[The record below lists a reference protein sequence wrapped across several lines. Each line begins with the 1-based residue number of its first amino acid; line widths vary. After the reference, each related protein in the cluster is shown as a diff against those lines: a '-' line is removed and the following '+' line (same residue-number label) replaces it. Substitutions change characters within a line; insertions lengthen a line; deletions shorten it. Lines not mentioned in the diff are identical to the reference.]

1 MHLIRSTFT
10 AGIVA
15 AVLLPVSLAAG
26 AGTGNPF
33 PEPIPASEGAITVR
47 VIEFANIPDVDGEP
61 ARLHTLEHER
71 GTDRLFVSDQRGILY
86 IVSDDGE
93 RVTTYLDMRDDRWGV
108 EVASPWR
115 EMGVQSFAFHPR
127 FAEADT
133 PGYGKLYIWTDT
145 RKRESGKTDFEL
157 DGGDHT
163 HDMVLLEFTARTPA
177 ADKYDGGAPREV
189 ARFEQPYPNHNGG
202 DLVFNPLARP
212 GDPDYGMLYIGVGDG
227 GSGGDP
233 LKVAQN
239 RRAALGKVLRID
251 PLGSNGRNGEY
262 GVPEDNP
269 FVGDANTL
277 DEIWLIGLRNPQH
290 LAWDAATGDLFVADI
305 GQNTVEEVSRA
316 RGGDNLGWNI
326 WEGSFRFTPDGVS
339 LEDQRGDPAMTYPVA
354 EYDQKDPLLMESAA
368 VTGLHVV
375 RSDAI
380 AALKDRLLFGDLPS
394 GEIFHV
400 DANRLP
406 EGGQD
411 AVRRVLLDDGS
422 GEAQTLLAL
431 VEAKR
436 KSQGRSA
443 AGRVD
448 LRLDAA
454 SGGRIFLLNKH
465 DGVLRLL
472 VPAGA
477 LAP

>member
-1 MHLIRSTFT
+1 MHCIRSTLT
-10 AGIVA
+10 AGVF
-15 AVLLPVSLAAG
+15 AVILSLVTSAAG
-26 AGTGNPF
+26 ARETGNPF
-33 PEPIPASEGAITVR
+33 PEPIPRSEGAITIKV
-47 VIEFANIPDVDGEP
+47 VEFANIPDVGGEP
-61 ARLHTLEHER
+61 ARLHTLRHER
-71 GTDRLFVSDQRGILY
+71 GTDRLLVSDQRGLLY

-93 RVTTYLDMRDDRWGV
+93 RVTTYLDVRDSRWGLD
-108 EVASPWR
+108 VASPWR
-115 EMGVQSFAFHPR
+115 EMGVQSFAFHPQ

-133 PGYGKLYIWTDT
+133 PGYGRLYIWTDA
-145 RKRESGKTDFEL
+145 RKNDSAPDFEV

-177 ADKYDGGAPREV
+177 ADKYDGDAPREI

-202 DLVFNPLARP
+202 DLVFNPLAKP
-212 GDPDYGMLYIGVGDG
+212 DDADYGMLYVGVGDG

-233 LKVAQN
+233 LNVAQN
-239 RRAALGKVLRID
+239 PRVALGKVLRID
-251 PLGSNGRNGEY
+251 PLGSNGRNGQY
-262 GVPEDNP
+262 GIPADNP
-269 FVGDANTL
+269 FVDDNGTL
-277 DEIWLIGLRNPQH
+277 AEIWLIGLRNPQH
-290 LAWDAATGDLFVADI
+290 LAWDSATGDLFVADI

-316 RGGDNLGWNI
+316 KAGDNLGWNV
-326 WEGSFRFTPDGVS
+326 WEGSFKFTPSGVS
-339 LEDQRGDPAMTYPVA
+339 LDNQRGDPRMTYPVA
-354 EYDQKDPLLMESAA
+354 EYDQQDALLMESSA

-375 RSDAI
+375 RSNAI

-448 LRLDAA
+448 LRIDAA
-454 SGGRIFLLNKH
+454 SDGRIFLLNKH

-472 VPAGA
+472 VPAES
-477 LAP
+477 